1 MGGFFEAGAGTGG
14 IAAPAAAVAVAVCCA
29 VFLRLHLGRYGRI
42 AGWPG
47 RVTMAVLL
55 TGIGVGAYAVWPL
68 PAPAECAAEPLTAPF
83 SLGGPGLPAGEVFRH
98 AALAFAV
105 PVPVGLLARYR
116 YRRGVL
122 STVLLGAL
130 LALAVEAVQ
139 ATGVLGALP
148 CPHRVAAAD
157 DVLLG
162 AAGALAGWLLGL
174 AADRVL
180 PRPWPSG
187 LADLFPP
194 GLGRR
199 AAGHLIDLV
208 LWWYGTLLVAALA
221 VRAGVAPLPE
231 SELHTAALIAAAV
244 LFGLVQPL
252 LRGDRS
258 TPGRACLRL
267 ATASAGPLPA
277 PASRPRVLVRSL
289 LLYAPVTVL
298 FAVDLHWWALLVPIA
313 HGLPAL
319 ARADG
324 TGLADLLCGT
334 RTATRAWTEGGG
346 LPAKLIRYAPP
357 AEPRAPAPRAG

>member
-14 IAAPAAAVAVAVCCA
+14 IAAPVAAVAVAACCA

-47 RVTMAVLL
+47 RVTQAVLL

-68 PAPAECAAEPLTAPF
+68 PGPAECAADPLASPF
-83 SLGGPGLPAGEVFRH
+83 SLGALEGRPGGPLRH

-105 PVPVGLLARYR
+105 LVPVGLLARHR

-122 STVLLGAL
+122 ATAALGAL
-130 LALAVEAVQ
+130 TALAIEAVQ

-148 CPHRVAAAD
+148 CAHRVAAVD

-162 AAGALAGWLLGL
+162 TAGALAGWLLGL

-180 PRPWPSG
+180 PRPWPGG
-187 LADLFPP
+187 LADIFPP

-199 AAGHLIDLV
+199 AAGHLIDLA
-208 LWWYGTLLVAALA
+208 LWWYGTLLAAALI
-221 VRAGVAPLPE
+221 VRAGYAPLPE
-231 SELHTAALIAAAV
+231 SELHAAALIAAAV
-244 LFGLVQPL
+244 LFGLVQPV
-252 LRGDRS
+252 LRGDRC
-258 TPGRACLRL
+258 TPGRACLML
-267 ATASAGPLPA
+267 ATAAAGPLPE

-298 FAVDLHWWALLVPIA
+298 FAAGLHWWALLVPIV

-324 TGLADLLCGT
+324 AGLADLICGT